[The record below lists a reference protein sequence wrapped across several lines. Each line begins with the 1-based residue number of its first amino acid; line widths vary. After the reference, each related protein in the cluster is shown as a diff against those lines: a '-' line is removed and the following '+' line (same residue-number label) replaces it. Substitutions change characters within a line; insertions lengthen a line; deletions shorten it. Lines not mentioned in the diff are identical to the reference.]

1 MKNASKKN
9 NNNNKPPQSKR
20 MFQGG
25 AADSLSAKIDRV
37 LARIPK
43 GSFAAAGG
51 ALGGPVGA
59 AAGATLAKIS
69 GYGDYVVTHNT
80 IATRGGV
87 GATDIVPNFT
97 GKGGVGSNVRIT
109 HREYVGDVKAP
120 EGGGFTV
127 KQYAITPTNE
137 ELFPWLSDFARKFQ
151 RYKVHGMAAYYKST
165 STDYNNSGIVAITI
179 NYDPADPQYISMQG
193 MMNSKFAVS
202 TKPSQ
207 HIAAPVECAP
217 SESPQAGYFIDHG
230 ANLVGAELRQTCKGM
245 LNIGLEGLSVQP
257 GTSVGQ
263 LYIVYDI
270 ELMYPYHSL
279 ADTGRGPR
287 APFGSSSTFFDG
299 EDSVPFEGRE
309 VPFYPGFPSAPE
321 DRLLYTSYYATT
333 TGLYRIDIQ
342 GTPGHMKLQFRQ
354 AGKYMITCVYKDQT
368 VAMSGIPS
376 VVNGDIVNYNSVAT
390 IGSAETN
397 KCAWAICLVT
407 VADGGILT
415 WWDTSYD
422 GIGKLRMYADKLS

>member
-1 MKNASKKN
+1 MAKNANKKN
-9 NNNNKPPQSKR
+9 NNNNKLPQSKR

-25 AADSLSAKIDRV
+25 AADSLSEKIDRV

-87 GATDIVPNFT
+87 GATDIVPTFT

-127 KQYAITPTNE
+127 KQYAITPTNK
-137 ELFPWLSDFARKFQ
+137 ELFPWLADFARKFQ
-151 RYKVHGMAAYYKST
+151 RYKVHGMAVYYKST

-179 NYDPADPQYISMQG
+179 NYDPADPQYLTMQG
-193 MMNSKFAVS
+193 MMNAKFAVS

-217 SESPQAGYFIDHG
+217 SESPLAGYFIDHG

-245 LNIGLEGLSVQP
+245 LNVGLEGLSVQP

-263 LYIVYDI
+263 LYVVYDI

-279 ADTGRGPR
+279 ADIPQV
-287 APFGSSSTFFDG
+287 PFGSSATIFSGTD
-299 EDSVPFEGRE
+299 DVPFAGRE
-309 VPFYPGFPSAPE
+309 VPFIAGVPSGPE
-321 DRLLYTSYYATT
+321 NRLLYTSYYATT
-333 TGLYRIDIQ
+333 TGPHRIDIQ
-342 GTPGHMKLQFRQ
+342 GTPGAMKLQFQQ
-354 AGKYMITCVYKDQT
+354 AGTYLIICLYKGQT
-368 VAMSGIPS
+368 IAMGGTPTGT
-376 VVNGDIVNYNSVAT
+376 NCDIVDKYSIAT

-397 KCAWAICLVT
+397 KCAWARCT
-407 VADGGILT
+407 VASAAGGVLT

-422 GIGKLRMYADKLS
+422 GTCQLTMFADKLS

>member
-1 MKNASKKN
+1 MKNANKKN
-9 NNNNKPPQSKR
+9 NNNNKPPQSNR

-87 GATDIVPNFT
+87 GATDIVPSFT

-127 KQYAITPTNE
+127 KQYAITPTNA

-151 RYKVHGMAAYYKST
+151 RYKVHGMAVYYKST

-179 NYDPADPQYISMQG
+179 NYDPADPQYLTMQG

-245 LNIGLEGLSVQP
+245 LNVGLEGLSVQP

-270 ELMYPYHSL
+270 EMMYPYHSL
-279 ADTGRGPR
+279 ADIPQV
-287 APFGSSSTFFDG
+287 PFGSSATYFVGTDDVAFAG
-299 EDSVPFEGRE
+299 RQVPILS
-309 VPFYPGFPSAPE
+309 GFPSGPE
-321 DRLLYTSYYATT
+321 NRLLYTSYYATT
-333 TGLYRIDIQ
+333 TGPHRIDIQ
-342 GTPGHMKLQFRQ
+342 GTPGAMKIQFQQ
-354 AGKYMITCVYKDQT
+354 AGTYLVLCLYKGQT
-368 VAMSGIPS
+368 IAMGGTPTGT
-376 VVNGDIVNYNSVAT
+376 NCDIISQDSIAT

-397 KCAWAICLVT
+397 KCAWARCIVSS
-407 VADGGILT
+407 AAGGVLT

-422 GIGKLRMYADKLS
+422 GSCNFMMFADKLS

>member
-1 MKNASKKN
+1 MKNAKKN
-9 NNNNKPPQSKR
+9 NNNNKPPQSNR

-43 GSFAAAGG
+43 GSFTAAGS

-127 KQYAITPTNE
+127 KQYAISPTND

-151 RYKVHGMAAYYKST
+151 RYKIHGMAAYYKST
-165 STDYNNSGIVAITI
+165 STDYNNSGIIAMTI
-179 NYDPADPQYISMQG
+179 NYDPADPKYLTMQG

-230 ANLVGAELRQTCKGM
+230 VNLVGAELRQTCKGM
-245 LNIGLEGLSVQP
+245 LNIGMEGLSVQP

-279 ADTGRGPR
+279 ANSPHV
-287 APFGSSSTFFDG
+287 PFGASGAYFNDVTDDVEFAG
-299 EDSVPFEGRE
+299 LQVPFMWGL
-309 VPFYPGFPSAPE
+309 PSTPE
-321 DRLLYTSYYATT
+321 DRLLYTSYYPVT
-333 TGLYRIDIQ
+333 TGPHRIDIQ
-342 GTPGHMKLQFRQ
+342 GTPGAMKFQFQQ
-354 AGKYMITCVYKDQT
+354 AGKYLILCNYKNQT
-368 VAMSGIPS
+368 VAMAGVPTGVDCIMHDHQSI
-376 VVNGDIVNYNSVAT
+376 AT
-390 IGSAETN
+390 IGNAESN
-397 KCAWAICLVT
+397 KCAWASCVVT
-407 VADGGILT
+407 AAAGGVLT

-422 GIGKLRMYADKLS
+422 GQATLQIYADKLS

>member
-1 MKNASKKN
+1 MKNAKIKN
-9 NNNNKPPQSKR
+9 NNNKLPQSNR

-87 GATDIVPNFT
+87 GATDIVPSFT

-127 KQYAITPTNE
+127 KQYAISPTNE

-165 STDYNNSGIVAITI
+165 STDYNNSGIIAITI
-179 NYDPADPQYISMQG
+179 NYDPADPQYLTMQG

-245 LNIGLEGLSVQP
+245 LNVGLEGLSVSP

-279 ADTGRGPR
+279 ANIPR
-287 APFGSSSTFFDG
+287 VPFGSSATFFNGSD
-299 EDSVPFEGRE
+299 DVAFAGRE
-309 VPFYPGFPSAPE
+309 VPFYPPGMPSTPE
-321 DRLLYTSYYATT
+321 DRLLYTSYYPTT
-333 TGLYRIDIQ
+333 TGPHRIDIQ
-342 GTPGHMKLQFRQ
+342 GTPGAMKLQFQQ
-354 AGKYMITCVYKDQT
+354 AGTYLILCLYKGAT
-368 VAMSGIPS
+368 VAMAGLPT
-376 VVNGDIVNYNSVAT
+376 GDNCTIVSQDSIAT

-397 KCAWAICLVT
+397 KCAWARCVVT
-407 VADGGILT
+407 AAAGGVLT

-422 GIGKLRMYADKLS
+422 GSGSLLIFADKLS